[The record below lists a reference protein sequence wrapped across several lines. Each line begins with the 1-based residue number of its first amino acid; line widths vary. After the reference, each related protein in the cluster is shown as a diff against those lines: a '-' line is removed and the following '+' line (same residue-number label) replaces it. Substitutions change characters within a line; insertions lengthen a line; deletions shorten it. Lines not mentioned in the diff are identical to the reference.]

1 MRGKM
6 TLGPLLERKTLSFFR
21 CWYDTIL
28 SSFTFIEIE
37 DTLKEMRAI
46 IPLPLVRLPIE
57 RKSSAQTAMA
67 L

>member
-6 TLGPLLERKTLSFFR
+6 TLGPLLERKTLSLFR
-21 CWYDTIL
+21 CWYSTIL
-28 SSFTFIEIE
+28 SSFNFIEIE

-57 RKSSAQTAMA
+57 RKSSAQTAMV
-67 L
+67 